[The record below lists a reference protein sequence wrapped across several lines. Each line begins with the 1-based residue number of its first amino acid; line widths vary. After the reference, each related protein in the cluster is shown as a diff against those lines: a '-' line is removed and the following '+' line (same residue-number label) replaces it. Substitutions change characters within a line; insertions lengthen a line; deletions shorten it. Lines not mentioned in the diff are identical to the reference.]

1 MLETLALTLGD
12 SLELAILSG
21 LLFGFIYKIQRK
33 KLNNYGYSGLA
44 MAFLF
49 SALLVYSLN
58 HLRIAKEIEIFL
70 SFSGFILTIVMIGWI
85 YYQSAKYRK
94 ESNNQNLIN
103 RESSLFSDINIFL
116 FTLYLGVK
124 FETRIFLF
132 PKEMTK
138 SDMLTTGFNTD
149 LLLQYSGG
157 VLGVLLGLVFAF
169 TLVKA
174 HKKLTAVASRNLII
188 LVYLINLVRLGILSF
203 YGFIVKGFITA
214 TPKLISKLAP
224 LYNNIDHFFYI
235 LIVIIVISLFINLFK
250 KESLVD
256 LTELNPAEGRKIKA
270 EFKNK
275 IFWSKAGIVV
285 LLFCISLLGINYI
298 YANQEVELVPAIATE
313 PVDGQ
318 FIISKADLEDEE
330 IHRYSYETESG
341 TIIKFFLIKKTED
354 AYGVVYDACEICGVA
369 GYYQREDEIVCKRC
383 DVVMNK
389 MTINFPGGCNPIP
402 LPYGVDKDNIRINLK
417 ELLQREEFFA
427 K

>member
-1 MLETLALTLGD
+1 MLETLALTLRD

-44 MAFLF
+44 MALLF

-70 SFSGFILTIVMIGWI
+70 SFSGLFLTIMMMGWI
-85 YYQSAKYRK
+85 YYQGKKYRK
-94 ESNNQNLIN
+94 KTDQKNQIRQN
-103 RESSLFSDINIFL
+103 SSLFSQIILFL
-116 FTLYLGVK
+116 FTLYLGIK
-124 FETRIFLF
+124 YETRIFLF
-132 PKEMTK
+132 PKEMTQ

-157 VLGVLLGLVFAF
+157 VLGVLLGIIFAF

-188 LVYLINLVRLGILSF
+188 LIYLINSVRLGILSF
-203 YGFIVKGFITA
+203 YGLIVKGFITA

-250 KESLVD
+250 KESLAD

-275 IFWSKAGIVV
+275 IFWSKTGVAV
-285 LLFCISLLGINYI
+285 LLFCILLLGINYI
-298 YANQEVELVPAIATE
+298 YANQEIELVPAIATE
-313 PVDGQ
+313 PVNGQ
-318 FIISKADLEDEE
+318 FIISKAVLEDEK

-341 TIIKFFLIKKTED
+341 ILIKFFLIKKTED